1 MRYDTLVENYLETLL
16 EGRPKTD
23 HDKEISLDFD
33 DIESYITKMSDDNLN
48 KPIYNKILE
57 ILKTDNEENRFT
69 VSKIKNIIEKN
80 LKQNFDNKK
89 SVEFNAKEFINLF
102 MNQRKSYSPFVD
114 SDEEDSNEEES
125 NEGEFSETE
134 NEYSFNDSESD
145 NSSEENNSE
154 YDSESSSFE
163 KNNF

>member
-33 DIESYITKMSDDNLN
+33 DIESYINKMSDDNLN

-57 ILKTDNEENRFT
+57 ILKSDNEENCFT

-114 SDEEDSNEEES
+114 SDEEESNEEES
-125 NEGEFSETE
+125 AETE

-145 NSSEENNSE
+145 NSSDENDSE
-154 YDSESSSFE
+154 NDNESSSFE
-163 KNNF
+163 QNNF

>member
-57 ILKTDNEENRFT
+57 ILKSDNEENRFT

-114 SDEEDSNEEES
+114 SDEDKSNDEETSES
-125 NEGEFSETE
+125 ESTF
-134 NEYSFNDSESD
+134 SFNDSDSD
-145 NSSEENNSE
+145 NSSESE
-154 YDSESSSFE
+154 YDNESSSFE
-163 KNNF
+163 QNNF

>member
-1 MRYDTLVENYLETLL
+1 MRYDTLVENYLKTLL

-48 KPIYNKILE
+48 KPIYNKILD
-57 ILKTDNEENRFT
+57 ILKTDNEENCFT

-114 SDEEDSNEEES
+114 SDEEESNEEES
-125 NEGEFSETE
+125 AETE

-145 NSSEENNSE
+145 NSSDENNSKNE
-154 YDSESSSFE
+154 SESSSFE
-163 KNNF
+163 QNNF

>member
-1 MRYDTLVENYLETLL
+1 MKYDTLVENYLETLL

-33 DIESYITKMSDDNLN
+33 DIESYINKMSDDNLN

-57 ILKTDNEENRFT
+57 ILKSDNEENCFT

-102 MNQRKSYSPFVD
+102 MNQRKSYSPFVS
-114 SDEEDSNEEES
+114 SDEEESNEEES
-125 NEGEFSETE
+125 EVSFDESDSDNTSDE
-134 NEYSFNDSESD
+134 NEVESD
-145 NSSEENNSE
+145 N
-154 YDSESSSFE
+154 DSTPFNET
-163 KNNF
+163 NF

>member
-1 MRYDTLVENYLETLL
+1 MKYDTLVENYLETLL

-33 DIESYITKMSDDNLN
+33 DIESYINKMSDDNLN

-57 ILKTDNEENRFT
+57 ILKSDNEENCFT

-102 MNQRKSYSPFVD
+102 MNQRKSYSPFIA
-114 SDEEDSNEEES
+114 SDEDESNEEES
-125 NEGEFSETE
+125 EVSFDESDSDNTSDE
-134 NEYSFNDSESD
+134 NEVEYDNDSNSFNET
-145 NSSEENNSE
+145 
-154 YDSESSSFE
+154 
-163 KNNF
+163 NF

>member
-33 DIESYITKMSDDNLN
+33 DIESYINKMSDDNLN

-57 ILKTDNEENRFT
+57 ILKSDNEENCFT

-114 SDEEDSNEEES
+114 SDEEESTEEES
-125 NEGEFSETE
+125 TEEETGDTGTE
-134 NEYSFNDSESD
+134 LSFDD
-145 NSSEENNSE
+145 SEENEVESTD
-154 YDSESSSFE
+154 DSTSFNE
-163 KNNF
+163 TNF